1 MTQLA
6 DIEPRPTTVIG
17 QGAPDATG
25 SAARAE
31 ATRSVGWT
39 DHPINIRLSVPLG
52 FGRRYHLTVV
62 AGRERRRPDRL
73 ISERRKHPLA
83 TRRNLTIIL
92 AVGVILGLALY
103 GLQLM
108 LGLWALEGLV
118 VA

>member
-1 MTQLA
+1 VTQLA
-6 DIEPRPTTVIG
+6 EIEPRPNTVIG

-25 SAARAE
+25 SAVTDE
-31 ATRSVGWT
+31 ARSVGWA
-39 DHPINIRLSVPLG
+39 DHPINIRLSIPLL

-73 ISERRKHPLA
+73 IGERRKHPLA

-92 AVGVILGLALY
+92 AVGVIIGLALY

-108 LGLWALEGLV
+108 LGLWALERLV